1 MELDLINHKK
11 IRADN
16 YITILMIS
24 MLLLYAYFFTLE
36 ALVSLIVYPLVAL
49 VASGIIKFVYVFNKE
64 KRDIQEIIEE
74 GAGNFNKILLGI
86 IYIIFGLLFLN
97 FILNRPNITPDI
109 IINIIV
115 FPMMI
120 IGMAGITKGILID
133 IYSENYRVANIL
145 IGGVTLIIC
154 IMAFASTEKNYIT
167 YVVTLSAILLINFL
181 SRAAL
186 YLSEFG
192 LSLVHIKNIKLF
204 FYIISGYLI
213 KVDGNGNL
221 VLSKMV

>member
-49 VASGIIKFVYVFNKE
+49 VASGIIKFVYDFNKE

-109 IINIIV
+109 IINIIA

-120 IGMAGITKGILID
+120 VGMAGINKEFLID

-186 YLSEFG
+186 DLSEFG

-204 FYIISGYLI
+204 FYIISDYLI